1 MNIRTITPENVIQ
14 IHEKISIIYGKKSAV
29 HGHWTHHSTVWTCAL
44 ALLATEPATEI
55 VPFFIPLVMHHV
67 RKWKKF
73 KQKYE
78 FSGLCHDELSHQCTV
93 IYGEKYRIFRLLY
106 SLKCVW
112 KYIFMQYWSTIL
124 FRISVQHFAGIFPKH
139 YSRDEVLLFLAPVRK
154 IIKIFTTLVRKKYD
168 WICSVSLKD
177 HPASMKLLV
186 DFVLPSDSCS
196 SLCRGLSSQYTT

>member
-1 MNIRTITPENVIQ
+1 
-14 IHEKISIIYGKKSAV
+14 
-29 HGHWTHHSTVWTCAL
+29 
-44 ALLATEPATEI
+44 
-55 VPFFIPLVMHHV
+55 MHHV

-78 FSGLCHDELSHQCTV
+78 FSGLCNDELSHQCTV

-168 WICSVSLKD
+168 WICSAYGIFSRDPMVRSTPWLAPWAGQWANWEKLALQIQEFLK
-177 HPASMKLLV
+177 PY
-186 DFVLPSDSCS
+186 DSIWAGY
-196 SLCRGLSSQYTT
+196 LANPYW

>member
-1 MNIRTITPENVIQ
+1 MKKYGPYILWIFVLLDR
-14 IHEKISIIYGKKSAV
+14 KISYKCMKKWTPFMEKKSAV

-78 FSGLCHDELSHQCTV
+78 FSGLCNDELSHQCTV

-154 IIKIFTTLVRKKYD
+154 IIKIFTTLVWKKYD
-168 WICSVSLKD
+168 WICSVCTF
-177 HPASMKLLV
+177 LL
-186 DFVLPSDSCS
+186 
-196 SLCRGLSSQYTT
+196 RAA

>member
-1 MNIRTITPENVIQ
+1 MGIEPTIQLFN
-14 IHEKISIIYGKKSAV
+14 
-29 HGHWTHHSTVWTCAL
+29 WTCAL

-78 FSGLCHDELSHQCTV
+78 FSGLCNDELSHQCTV

-154 IIKIFTTLVRKKYD
+154 FIKIFTTLVRKKYD
-168 WICSVSLKD
+168 WICSA
-177 HPASMKLLV
+177 HWHIC
-186 DFVLPSDSCS
+186 VLNWWFFLPQN
-196 SLCRGLSSQYTT
+196 LSQQID

>member
-1 MNIRTITPENVIQ
+1 MGIEPTIQLFN
-14 IHEKISIIYGKKSAV
+14 
-29 HGHWTHHSTVWTCAL
+29 WTCAL
-44 ALLATEPATEI
+44 ALLATEPATEVVCFSI
-55 VPFFIPLVMHHV
+55 HMVMHHV

-78 FSGLCHDELSHQCTV
+78 FSGLCNDELSHQCTV

-168 WICSVSLKD
+168 WICSVV
-177 HPASMKLLV
+177 PG
-186 DFVLPSDSCS
+186 
-196 SLCRGLSSQYTT
+196 GL